1 MKNLMYILSAALI
14 ALTGC
19 KKGWLDQKPDL
30 ALTVP
35 TTIEE
40 YQLLLDNRTVFGV
53 NLPGLG
59 ELGTDDIYL
68 TDAIWN
74 SLGSPLE
81 RNSYIWA
88 KDVFQGAQVGIWNSG
103 YKQILQANIVLDGIE
118 GLAGKVGPETVAYNS
133 LKGQAL
139 FYRAVCYWMLADHF
153 CRPYDG
159 TEPNGLGLPLNL
171 DSQLAKVLGRSTLK
185 QTYDQIISDLTQ
197 AESLLPE
204 SVPSPTR
211 PSATAGRA
219 MLARVYLAMD
229 DYGKAL
235 FWASKVKGSRES
247 LLDYSSLDPTLS
259 SPIPTFNR
267 EVIWHAETSQYTAH
281 TNLVGLVD
289 TLLFDSYSQDD
300 LRKSILYSQSAK
312 GIQFRGNYRGTRFFP
327 FCGLTHAEVLLI
339 MAECQVRTGRSGE
352 GMETLGVLLKNRYQ
366 GDPELALAQDPLD
379 RVLQERRKELAF
391 RSIRWSDLRRLNRD
405 PRYAKVITR
414 QLNGSRYRL
423 EPNSG
428 LYVYPIP
435 ENEVQY
441 NKLEQNPR

>member
-1 MKNLMYILSAALI
+1 M
-14 ALTGC
+14 
-19 KKGWLDQKPDL
+19 
-30 ALTVP
+30 
-35 TTIEE
+35 
-40 YQLLLDNRTVFGV
+40 
-53 NLPGLG
+53 
-59 ELGTDDIYL
+59 
-68 TDAIWN
+68 
-74 SLGSPLE
+74 
-81 RNSYIWA
+81 
-88 KDVFQGAQVGIWNSG
+88 
-103 YKQILQANIVLDGIE
+103 
-118 GLAGKVGPETVAYNS
+118 
-133 LKGQAL
+133 
-139 FYRAVCYWMLADHF
+139 
-153 CRPYDG
+153 
-159 TEPNGLGLPLNL
+159 GLPLNL
-171 DSQLAKVLGRSTLK
+171 DSQLGKILGRSTLK

-204 SVPSPTR
+204 SVPTPTR

-300 LRKSILYSQSAK
+300 LRKSILYSRSAK

-405 PRYAKVITR
+405 PRYATVITR
-414 QLNGSRYRL
+414 ELNGSRYRL